1 MNKKIFKNPNEVFE
15 DQLNDIFIRS
25 SDKTS
30 NVVLRAVNLLLYQ
43 NEHNRDL
50 LDLYDLVG
58 IEKFMSILSI
68 FENKTVVFPAKEEIK
83 ELILTALLYYY
94 REIENLSWEEIKAKV
109 PFDFS
114 SISYSIKI
122 KKFNNYI
129 IEKLYDILKGEED
142 GQN

>member
-1 MNKKIFKNPNEVFE
+1 MSKKLFKNPTEVFE

-30 NVVLRAVNLLLYQ
+30 NIVLRAVNLLL
-43 NEHNRDL
+43 NMSESNRDL
-50 LDLYDLVG
+50 TDLYDLVG
-58 IEKFMSILSI
+58 IETFVAILTL
-68 FENKTVVFPAKEEIK
+68 FENKTIHFPPKEEIK

-94 REIENLSWEEIKAKV
+94 REVENLSWEEIKAKV
-109 PFDFS
+109 PFEFS

-129 IEKLYDILKGEED
+129 IEKLYDILKGEE
-142 GQN
+142 NE

>member
-1 MNKKIFKNPNEVFE
+1 MSKKMFKNPNEVFE

-30 NVVLRAVNLLLYQ
+30 NIVLRAVNLLLYQ

-58 IEKFMSILSI
+58 IENFMSILSI

-94 REIENLSWEEIKAKV
+94 REIENLSWEEIKSKV
-109 PFDFS
+109 PFEFS